1 MAGIKA
7 KDQTSFK
14 QLYVMYNES
23 LFGMI
28 TKIVKRQEEAEEVL
42 QNTFLKIW
50 ENIEKYD
57 ERKATIFTWMA
68 QIARN
73 TAIDKVRLKSYQNQ
87 SKINEIDD
95 YHSEFSVPSEEQNI
109 DLQRLTQ
116 KLPDKYKILL
126 DKMFLEGYTQQEI
139 SDLLDIPL
147 GTVKT
152 RLRDAIQILRAELK
166 NEKHLI
172 YFLSLIG

>member
-1 MAGIKA
+1 
-7 KDQTSFK
+7 
-14 QLYVMYNES
+14 MYNES